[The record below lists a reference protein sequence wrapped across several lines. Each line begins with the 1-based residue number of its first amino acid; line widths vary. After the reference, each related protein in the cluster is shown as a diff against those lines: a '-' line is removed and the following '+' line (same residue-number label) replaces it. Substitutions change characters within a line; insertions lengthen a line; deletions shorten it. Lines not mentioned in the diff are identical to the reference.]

1 MPDNATQLPTLPF
14 EVIRRIIHFRL
25 ALPQIYPAPITPH
38 AQYRPSWDSWTG
50 ARGREVES
58 NMVAERR
65 DVVRTAW
72 GLVRVCKA
80 WKAVVLQYLYA
91 SPNITTNLQQ
101 LTFSILKGDAK
112 WSDINLHAFS
122 LPGRHVTTLDLSHI
136 PLEVH
141 RTVVK
146 QSCLALFPLLPNV
159 THLKLG
165 ERETKCIPFGEIGW
179 AAFAKMLKCL
189 EGVWVDEREGMGREL
204 VRLLKKLPNLEVL
217 GVVGPGISVE
227 PDETSDQRP
236 LQLSLPKLHTFK
248 MEGVPSGDLVST
260 LLTASLPSLT
270 HLILTPTPLMP
281 FDQSLTLQTTLGP
294 QIRSLTYLP
303 PRGWPRADTSI
314 PPDTL
319 DIHPELIH
327 LACLDGDF
335 EGLDVLLRSPA
346 STNHPLRVLTVPKW
360 SPSCNSSD
368 LFTSPPVAPSNLFPS
383 HLLTPPPSP
392 PHQSSTDASLPGP
405 PFLRTLCSR
414 SSTHPAHPGQTR
426 SGPNIKVIVIDG
438 FKWVKPT
445 LGQAAMRAGQSGE
458 MRYWS
463 GVLARKG
470 IQLYDMEGET
480 APPVG
485 NQSSAGYVTGGKAG
499 GRRKSS
505 NSVMN
510 FGMGMRGRSS
520 TPREWG
526 GCDEDGG

>member
-1 MPDNATQLPTLPF
+1 M
-14 EVIRRIIHFRL
+14 
-25 ALPQIYPAPITPH
+25 
-38 AQYRPSWDSWTG
+38 
-50 ARGREVES
+50 
-58 NMVAERR
+58 
-65 DVVRTAW
+65 
-72 GLVRVCKA
+72 
-80 WKAVVLQYLYA
+80 VLQYLYA

-101 LTFSILKGDAK
+101 LTFSVLKGDAK

-165 ERETKCIPFGEIGW
+165 ERETKCIPLEEIGW
-179 AAFAKMLKCL
+179 AAFAKVLKCL
-189 EGVWVDEREGMGREL
+189 QGVWVDEREGMGREL
-204 VRLLKKLPNLEVL
+204 VGLLKKLPNLEVL

-227 PDETSDQRP
+227 PGETGEQRP

-248 MEGVPSGDLVST
+248 LEGVPSGDLVST

-270 HLILTPTPLMP
+270 RLILTPTPLMP
-281 FDQSLTLQTTLGP
+281 FDQSLALQTTLGP
-294 QIRSLTYLP
+294 QIRSLTYLA
-303 PRGWPRADTSI
+303 PRGWPRADTAI

-335 EGLDVLLRSPA
+335 EGLDILLRSPA

-368 LFTSPPVAPSNLFPS
+368 QSTSPPVTPLNLFPS

-392 PHQSSTDASLPGP
+392 PYQSSTDSSLPGP

-414 SSTHPAHPGQTR
+414 SSTHPNHPGQTGD
-426 SGPNIKVIVIDG
+426 GPQVKTIVIDG

-445 LGQAAMRAGQSGE
+445 LGRAAMGAGQSGE

-485 NQSSAGYVTGGKAG
+485 NHSPVGYVTGGRGA
-499 GRRKSS
+499 GRRRSSS

-510 FGMGMRGRSS
+510 FGMGMRGRPS